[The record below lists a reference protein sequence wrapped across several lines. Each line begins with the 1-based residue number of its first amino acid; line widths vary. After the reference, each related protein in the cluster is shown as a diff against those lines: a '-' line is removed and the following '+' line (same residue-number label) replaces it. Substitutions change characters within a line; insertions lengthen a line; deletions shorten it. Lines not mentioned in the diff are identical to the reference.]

1 MKLKNNVWRFPR
13 RTKIADFRKNAD
25 NWKHWLINAK
35 WGKSDLSVKLGDYGS
50 NRENARYNYYSQRL
64 CRLLPG
70 ASSRGLNI
78 ANLDAFQ
85 ILMPKSGAAAVR

>member
-1 MKLKNNVWRFPR
+1 MSDRSGFSEVQVCIPLLEIQK
-13 RTKIADFRKNAD
+13 
-25 NWKHWLINAK
+25 LINAK
-35 WGKSDLSVKLGDYGS
+35 WGKSDLSVKLGDNRS

-78 ANLDAFQ
+78 ASRCLSNFD
-85 ILMPKSGAAAVR
+85 I

>member
-1 MKLKNNVWRFPR
+1 MSDRS
-13 RTKIADFRKNAD
+13 DFSEVQVSIPLLEIRK
-25 NWKHWLINAK
+25 LINAK

-78 ANLDAFQ
+78 ASRCLSNFDT
-85 ILMPKSGAAAVR
+85 